1 MVGSWPP
8 ADITKW
14 SLPSSTE
21 DKIHSGPNRATC
33 PDVTPQGVLPSLHPQ
48 PSCPEGLLPSPHHAL
63 PALCHSPP
71 SPCSALG
78 LPFRGESE
86 PDSTCSAKQTGLSR
100 AEGHLPCG
108 LPTPPDL
115 DTGNLSQPGPTP
127 HFHRETET
135 PDEGRARAGNQT
147 PSLSA
152 LWAET
157 LKKIKDGK
165 QGLQVLSPPPP
176 MLSGQP
182 RGACGPQGDPWV
194 QTGGDI
200 S

>member
-1 MVGSWPP
+1 MAAGHQQISLSGVYHQVQRTRSTLAQTERPVLTSHPRGCCHHSIRSPP
-8 ADITKW
+8 A
-14 SLPSSTE
+14 P
-21 DKIHSGPNRATC
+21 RA
-33 PDVTPQGVLPSLHPQ
+33 
-48 PSCPEGLLPSPHHAL
+48 SCPLHHAL

-165 QGLQVLSPPPP
+165 QGLQVLRPPPP